1 MFKNFNEMLG
11 KLRNLPPLRLSVVQ
25 AADAAVMEAVKDA
38 CDKGI
43 IEPILVGE
51 KEKIQKEAMKAG
63 LSVKDVEIIDCSPEE
78 APLTGVRLVH
88 DGRAEVLMK
97 GLVDTAAFMK
107 AVLNPDFG
115 LRTGELLSHLAAFEV
130 PNLNRIIFMTDG
142 GINIAPSLEEKI
154 SILKN
159 AIKALKAI
167 GYTEPKVAVLSAVE
181 TVSFKMQSSVDAAII
196 AKMAERNQIKGALVD
211 GPLALDNAVSE
222 EAAAHKGIKSPVAG
236 RADLILVPSIETGNA
251 LGKSITFL
259 AGGIMAGIVVG
270 AKAPIVLSSRADSPL
285 SKLMSI
291 VLACLV
297 KRGENT

>member
-1 MFKNFNEMLG
+1 MFKNFNEMLE
-11 KLRNLPPLRLSVVQ
+11 KLRNLPPLRVSVVQ
-25 AADAAVMEAVKDA
+25 AADAAVLEAVKDA

-51 KEKIQKEAMKAG
+51 KEKIQKEALKAG
-63 LSVKDVEIIDCSPEE
+63 FPVKNVEIVDCSPEE
-78 APLTGVRLVH
+78 APLTGVRMVH
-88 DGRAEVLMK
+88 ENRADVLMK
-97 GLVDTAAFMK
+97 GLVDTTAFMK

-130 PNLNRIIFMTDG
+130 PNFNRIIFVTDG
-142 GINIAPSLEEKI
+142 GINIAPTLEEKI

-159 AIKALKAI
+159 AIRALRAI

-181 TVSFKMQSSVDAAII
+181 TVSFKMQSSVDAAIL

-236 RADLILVPSIETGNA
+236 RADLILVPNIETGNA
-251 LGKSITFL
+251 LGKSLTFL
-259 AGGIMAGIVVG
+259 AGGLMAGIVVG
-270 AKAPIVLSSRADSPL
+270 AKAPVVLSSRADSPL

-297 KRGENT
+297 KRGEKT

>member
-1 MFKNFNEMLG
+1 M
-11 KLRNLPPLRLSVVQ
+11 
-25 AADAAVMEAVKDA
+25 
-38 CDKGI
+38 
-43 IEPILVGE
+43 
-51 KEKIQKEAMKAG
+51 
-63 LSVKDVEIIDCSPEE
+63 
-78 APLTGVRLVH
+78 TGVRLVH
-88 DGRAEVLMK
+88 ENRADVLMK
-97 GLVDTAAFMK
+97 GLVDTATFMK

-130 PNLNRIIFMTDG
+130 PNFNRIIFVTDG
-142 GINIAPSLEEKI
+142 GINIAPTLEEKI

-159 AIKALKAI
+159 AIRALRAI

-181 TVSFKMQSSVDAAII
+181 TVSFKMQSSVDAAIL

-236 RADLILVPSIETGNA
+236 RADLILVPNIETGNA
-251 LGKSITFL
+251 LGKSLTFL
-259 AGGIMAGIVVG
+259 AGGLMAGIVVG
-270 AKAPIVLSSRADSPL
+270 AKAPVVLSSRADSPL

-297 KRGENT
+297 KRGEKT

>member
-1 MFKNFNEMLG
+1 MFKNFNEMLQ
-11 KLRNLPPLRLSVVQ
+11 KLRNLPPLRVSVVQ
-25 AADAAVMEAVKDA
+25 AADAAVLEAVKDA
-38 CDKGI
+38 CNKGI

-51 KEKIQKEAMKAG
+51 KEKIQKEALKAG
-63 LSVKDVEIIDCSPEE
+63 FPVKNVEIVDCTPEE

-88 DGRAEVLMK
+88 ENSADVLMK

-130 PNLNRIIFMTDG
+130 PNFNRIIFITDG
-142 GINIAPSLEEKI
+142 GINIAPTLEEKV

-159 AIKALKAI
+159 AINALKAI

-181 TVSFKMQSSVDAAII
+181 AVSFKMQSSLDAAIL

-236 RADLILVPSIETGNA
+236 RADLILVPNIETGNA
-251 LGKSITFL
+251 LGKSLTFL
-259 AGGIMAGIVVG
+259 AGGLMAGIVVG
-270 AKAPIVLSSRADSPL
+270 AKAPVVLSSRADSPL

-297 KRGENT
+297 KRGEKS

>member
-1 MFKNFNEMLG
+1 MFKNFNEMLE
-11 KLRNLPPLRLSVVQ
+11 KLRNLPPLRVSVVQ
-25 AADAAVMEAVKDA
+25 AADAAVLEAVKDA

-51 KEKIQKEAMKAG
+51 KEKIQKEALKAG
-63 LSVKDVEIIDCSPEE
+63 FPVKNVEIVDCSPEE

-88 DGRAEVLMK
+88 ENRADVLMK
-97 GLVDTAAFMK
+97 GLVDTATFMK

-130 PNLNRIIFMTDG
+130 PNFNRIIFVTDG
-142 GINIAPSLEEKI
+142 GINIAPTLEEKI

-159 AIKALKAI
+159 AIRALRAI

-181 TVSFKMQSSVDAAII
+181 TVSFKMQSSVDAAIL

-236 RADLILVPSIETGNA
+236 RADLILVPNIETGNA
-251 LGKSITFL
+251 LGKSLTFL
-259 AGGIMAGIVVG
+259 AGGLMAGIVVG
-270 AKAPIVLSSRADSPL
+270 AKAPVVLSSRADSPL

-297 KRGENT
+297 KRGEKT